1 MAALQTEPTFS
12 GERTADAA
20 APLSEAVAD
29 PVWTEERFPVDRK
42 KLELLLLASK
52 DGTSGGE
59 DFIQKVMGET
69 NTHISWPSKLK
80 IGSKSK
86 KDPHVKISGT
96 WEQVK
101 EAKEKIMS
109 VLDTKSNRV
118 TLKMDVSHTEHSYV
132 IGKGGN
138 NIRQVIEETAC
149 HVHFPD
155 SNRNNQAEKSNQ
167 VSIAGQV
174 EGVEAARLKIREL
187 LPLVL
192 MFEVPPLVQTDPNS
206 PTVQRI
212 CQTYNVSVSFR
223 PPSRLYRVTAV
234 VRGSQR
240 NVDAIQRGTA
250 VLLEHLTGSMASTVA
265 VRTQLDVGPPHHLFM
280 IGRSAKNISLQ
291 TGAQIHFP
299 VPSISHRKSSV
310 YIEGRIQAVCLAR
323 QQLMGC
329 LPLVLIFDVMDDVE
343 PQCINVLR
351 EQLDVFVTIK
361 SKPRQSSKTAIVRSV
376 ERNAVNMYVARKILL
391 GLQKCGGT
399 SNGHTSSSNNH
410 TPSPTALISPV
421 DSDILASAG
430 LGLSTLGLLSPG
442 TAAGLNCPTLN
453 STPNVSNASVRP
465 PTSSP
470 SLWSRTL
477 SGTQYFSSALM
488 RHPEASLL
496 LSGAQLYGQDTSSP
510 SPELTN
516 SHAPHAGSVYRRL
529 SSASLADVA
538 LSPAHCDPAQP
549 ADVLSRKPGSD
560 EGSDTFVEVGMPRSP
575 SHSANGSELKQML
588 VSCKMSSQKRPSVKL
603 QYSECMLSEVDSGVS
618 ETPVADKRAPGSE
631 RAAERA
637 AQQNCERIKVVP
649 QTPVQMFDYEQKKLL
664 ETKAMLK
671 KPVVTEVRTP
681 ASTWSGLGFSKSM
694 PAETIKELWRAN
706 HVTYKPSVSTMYKG
720 STLSLSRSGSQE
732 SVENG
737 SYSDSWR
744 EHGKTSPASLISSM
758 RKQNK
763 AEELYLSSNN
773 YMDCISSVSSSS
785 RFSLSSSLKISDLQ
799 VLFSTLGLGKY
810 TDIFRQQEIDLQMF
824 LSLTDQDLKELGITT
839 FGARRK
845 MLLAISELN
854 KNQWKLFDPLNSPS
868 SILEGGASGRG
879 ELHAACPC
887 PLNISPPPALPVW
900 DCGKP

>member
-477 SGTQYFSSALM
+477 SGTQ
-488 RHPEASLL
+488 LL
-496 LSGAQLYGQDTSSP
+496 RMWHFPFL
-510 SPELTN
+510 
-516 SHAPHAGSVYRRL
+516 
-529 SSASLADVA
+529 
-538 LSPAHCDPAQP
+538 
-549 ADVLSRKPGSD
+549 
-560 EGSDTFVEVGMPRSP
+560 GSDTFVEVGMPRSP

-588 VSCKMSSQKRPSVKL
+588 VSCKMSSQKLTKPTLQNTCHQHHSLQRPW
-603 QYSECMLSEVDSGVS
+603 QDDFDSGVS

-706 HVTYKPSVSTMYKG
+706 HVTYKPSVSTMYKVCAH
-720 STLSLSRSGSQE
+720 SQHPGRVDAPVTH
-732 SVENG
+732 SQPTG
-737 SYSDSWR
+737 
-744 EHGKTSPASLISSM
+744 
-758 RKQNK
+758 Q
-763 AEELYLSSNN
+763 ELYLSSNN